1 MELSRHCRMTLSIPI
16 IFNHCQLIS
25 YWCLVFWLFLSQK
38 NDDSDDEGLLDELEL
53 EEEDE
58 DVVAVEQPIDGC
70 SQDGDELKELRQ
82 RKDELTQRHLDQ
94 QRRKQQLRVYRI
106 FFSSSLKTRWLT
118 FSFQAILRER
128 VQVELEVRPKL
139 LVADTNCY
147 IDHLDALMSL
157 TREKH
162 YTLVAPLVGTL
173 YNRFAGGNTRKIW
186 SWLSPRQKKKKEE
199 EFARAWEIPWRFRA
213 TATLIQKI
221 PLVDSGS
228 WSWVEQK
235 QQQNGEENK
244 RNRNEKKKSFFFL
257 WHFLVYLLALSGTS
271 LFFFSTTERRSS
283 SKISSSSSTPSW
295 FSLSLWWW
303 FPPSLGARC
312 GSEGSLLLLP
322 LCATQWRVDTTNPL
336 TFRLVRVPAVQTFL
350 TPLGFH
356 PSLV

>member
-58 DVVAVEQPIDGC
+58 DDVVAVEQPIDGC

-244 RNRNEKKKSFFFL
+244 RNRNEKKKISSFC
-257 WHFLVYLLALSGTS
+257 G
-271 LFFFSTTERRSS
+271 
-283 SKISSSSSTPSW
+283 ISSSIYLLCRGRRCFFFFYHGAPLKFKNFKFKFNAELVFTIIMMMISSLPW
-295 FSLSLWWW
+295 GSLWLRGVASSSSPLRNTMESRHNKPPH
-303 FPPSLGARC
+303 FPSRSCPGRPDVSH
-312 GSEGSLLLLP
+312 
-322 LCATQWRVDTTNPL
+322 
-336 TFRLVRVPAVQTFL
+336 
-350 TPLGFH
+350 PLGI
-356 PSLV
+356 PP